1 MKRSFVCAIG
11 AVLVM
16 IAFTVAQ
23 EKNAS
28 SAAPQGPSSQQD
40 VRPPARETY
49 RLEYTITE
57 MEDGKKL
64 NARSY
69 SVVCEDRGGTTRG
82 VLKVGSRVPIVTGG
96 TAHGDSPTALQAQ
109 FQYLD
114 IGMNIIARLDV
125 TASGDVTLDTD
136 MDMSSVANGESP
148 ARVDGNPVIRQ
159 LHVSSFNAITVGKP
173 VVISTADDVASIRQ
187 FQIQVVA
194 KKLK

>member
-1 MKRSFVCAIG
+1 MKRLFVCAIG

-23 EKNAS
+23 ENNAS
-28 SAAPQGPSSQQD
+28 SAAPQGSSSQENA
-40 VRPPARETY
+40 RPPARETY

-69 SVVCEDRGGTTRG
+69 SVMCEDRGSPTRG
-82 VLKVGSRVPIVTGG
+82 VLKVGSRVPVVTGG
-96 TAHGDSPTALQAQ
+96 AANAVQTQ

-114 IGMNIIARLDV
+114 VGMNIDARLDV
-125 TASGDVTLDTD
+125 TASGDLTLQSDV
-136 MDMSSVANGESP
+136 DMSSVANADRS
-148 ARVDGNPVIRQ
+148 AQVDGNPVIRQ

-173 VVISTADDVASIRQ
+173 VVISTADDVASNRQ

-194 KKLK
+194 TKLK